1 MLKDSLVPLDVFFFS
16 AVSKDKRGQ
25 RKMDV
30 VMNEKKKERYLFIN
44 IVCLITHH
52 CVKAVI
58 VFGYSIQE
66 ITTACRPPV
75 NNEEPPCTRNR
86 LCRCKCR
93 CMDADI

>member
-1 MLKDSLVPLDVFFFS
+1 
-16 AVSKDKRGQ
+16 
-25 RKMDV
+25 MDV

-66 ITTACRPPV
+66 ITTARRPPV
-75 NNEEPPCTRNR
+75 NNKEPPCTRNR

>member
-1 MLKDSLVPLDVFFFS
+1 
-16 AVSKDKRGQ
+16 
-25 RKMDV
+25 MDV
-30 VMNEKKKERYLFIN
+30 AMNEKKKERYLSIN
-44 IVCLITHH
+44 IICSITRH
-52 CVKAVI
+52 CVKVVI

-66 ITTACRPPV
+66 ITTARKTAACVPPV